1 MQKRNSGY
9 LAAALI
15 VVGIIVVYLF
25 PQANPLL
32 VNTAKIAVLI
42 GMVVFLVRTH
52 RAVRAFLYPPQTDET
67 KQGEIEMRLL
77 IQTMGIIARA
87 DGKIEDSEI
96 DTISEIHARMF
107 GINLKKEEVE
117 EILSE
122 LGSPI
127 EILGSLGRNKSKI
140 SPLMKQK
147 IIQACHL
154 VIISDLDIDDKESAQ
169 IGAIGLALGFSDT
182 QIKEMVALAE
192 I

>member
-1 MQKRNSGY
+1 MQNRNMDY

-15 VVGIIVVYLF
+15 VVGMATIYLL
-25 PQANPLL
+25 PEVSPWLTNL
-32 VNTAKIAVLI
+32 AKIATLV
-42 GMVVFLVRTH
+42 GMVIFLVRTH
-52 RAVRAFLYPPQTDET
+52 RKVRAFLYPPQTAET

-77 IQTMGIIARA
+77 IQTMGLIARA

-96 DTISEIHARMF
+96 DTICEIHARMF

-127 EILGSLGRNKSKI
+127 EILGSLTQNKSKI

-169 IGAIGLALGFSDT
+169 IGAIGLALGFSNVE
-182 QIKEMVALAE
+182 IKEMVALAE

>member
-1 MQKRNSGY
+1 
-9 LAAALI
+9 
-15 VVGIIVVYLF
+15 
-25 PQANPLL
+25 
-32 VNTAKIAVLI
+32 
-42 GMVVFLVRTH
+42 
-52 RAVRAFLYPPQTDET
+52 
-67 KQGEIEMRLL
+67 MRLL

>member
-1 MQKRNSGY
+1 MQNRNKQY

-15 VVGIIVVYLF
+15 VVGVIIVYLF
-25 PQANPLL
+25 PNVSPWISNLAKMGIL
-32 VNTAKIAVLI
+32 V

-52 RAVRAFLYPPQTDET
+52 RAVRAFLYPPQTGET

-77 IQTMGIIARA
+77 IQTMGLIARA

-96 DTISEIHARMF
+96 DTICEIHARLF
-107 GINLKKEEVE
+107 GINLSKEEVE

-127 EILGSLGRNKSKI
+127 EILGSLTQNKSKI

-169 IGAIGLALGFSDT
+169 IGAIGLALGFSNPE
-182 QIKEMVALAE
+182 IKEMVALAE